1 MTPSPNPTDA
11 LNLVL
16 NRRPAPFVPVAT
28 VYEGIGPLE
37 FHWMALRWRKW
48 QDLLDRARADHLP
61 VGYDTYLELEL
72 SIHTETIET
81 CYPPPA
87 WLFLPANTTPSEIAG
102 AQVLRRGADLYWASP
117 DGRETWLAPDRI
129 AYHAR
134 QASERS
140 LDFAGLW
147 ERGHRADRIED
158 LDRREA
164 PPSTPHEPD
173 DAEVEAD
180 LASGRYDLARALL
193 ERYPGQLPFY
203 TYDSSPYNSL
213 LGLLGF
219 QGMMAALIE
228 EPERAHRIL
237 ATKLPRPSTHLA
249 VAREL
254 GVHIVFVE
262 ECLASAD
269 LISPA
274 MYREFVFPYTK
285 QALAFY
291 ETRGFRTV
299 LYFSGNLMPLLDDLK
314 QLPFTALAFE
324 EDRKN
329 YGIDLAQVRRSMG
342 PDRVLFGNVD
352 APFIEHASDEDLLA
366 EVRRQI
372 DTAGPERFVLSA
384 GSPLTPDTSLERVR
398 SFCLSTRLL

>member
-1 MTPSPNPTDA
+1 VTPSPKPTDP

-16 NRRPAPFVPVAT
+16 DRRPAPFVPVAP
-28 VYEGIGPLE
+28 VYEGLGPLE
-37 FHWMALRWRKW
+37 FQRMSLRRRKW
-48 QDLLDRARADHLP
+48 QDILDRAGTDRLP
-61 VGYDTYLELEL
+61 VDYDTHLALEL
-72 SIHTETIET
+72 SIHTDIIET
-81 CYPPPA
+81 CYPPPG
-87 WLFLPANTTPSEIAG
+87 WLALPTNATPSEIAG
-102 AQVLRRGADLYWASP
+102 AEVLRRGPDLYWASP
-117 DGRETWLAPDRI
+117 DGRETWLAPNRI

-134 QASERS
+134 QAAERS
-140 LDFAGLW
+140 LHFADLW
-147 ERGHRADRIED
+147 ERGHRADGLED
-158 LDRREA
+158 LDRREEA
-164 PPSTPHEPD
+164 ASTPHEPD
-173 DAEVEAD
+173 GAEIDTD

-193 ERYPGQLPFY
+193 DQYPGQLPFY
-203 TYDSSPYNSL
+203 VYDSSPYNSL

-237 ATKLPRPSTHLA
+237 AAKLPRPSTHLA

-285 QALAFY
+285 QELAFY
-291 ETRGFRTV
+291 EAGGFRTV
-299 LYFSGNLMPLLDDLK
+299 LYFSGNLMPLLNDLE

-329 YGIDLAQVRRSMG
+329 YGIDLAQVRRAMG

-372 DTAGPERFVLSA
+372 DTAGPDRFVLSA
-384 GSPLTPDTSLERVR
+384 GSPFTPDTSLERVR
-398 SFCLSTRLL
+398 LFCRSTRLL

>member
-1 MTPSPNPTDA
+1 VTPSPNATDP

-28 VYEGIGPLE
+28 VYEGLGPLE
-37 FHWMALRWRKW
+37 FHRMALRWRKW
-48 QDLLDRARADHLP
+48 HNLLDRARADRLP
-61 VGYDTYLELEL
+61 VDYDTYLELEL
-72 SIHTETIET
+72 SIHTTIIET
-81 CYPPPA
+81 CYPPPG
-87 WLFLPANTTPSEIAG
+87 WLSLPANTTPSEIAG
-102 AQVLRRGADLYWASP
+102 AQVVRRGADLYWASP

-140 LDFAGLW
+140 LHFAGLW

-158 LDRREA
+158 LDCKKD

-173 DAEVEAD
+173 DTEVEAD
-180 LASGRYDLARALL
+180 LASGRYDLAQALL

-237 ATKLPRPSTHLA
+237 AAKLPQPSAHLA
-249 VAREL
+249 AARAL
-254 GVHIVFVE
+254 GVRIVFVE

-274 MYREFVFPYTK
+274 MYREFVSPYTK

-291 ETRGFRTV
+291 EERGFRTV
-299 LYFSGNLMPLLDDLK
+299 LYFSGNLMPLLDDLE

-329 YGIDLAQVRRSMG
+329 YGIDLARVRLAIG

-366 EVRRQI
+366 EVRRQM
-372 DTAGPERFVLSA
+372 DTAGPDRFVLSA
-384 GSPLTPDTSLERVR
+384 GSPLTPNTPLERVR
-398 SFCLSTRLL
+398 LFCQSTRLI